1 LKIEYHR
8 DIFNM
13 PNLHISSG
21 INPNKGLTSLFNEND
36 CRLEGWVVV
45 DKRRMLQ
52 SAFIFLIRV
61 LPQLNNIRLAVT
73 GGSLLPLAGKRKPRF
88 GTQKEETLLD
98 LLSTHCQLLLH
109 QGWRRLLSCSLVGH
123 RLLCSLLL
131 LLCCLWVSRG
141 FQQLQNLCILKG
153 MV

>member
-1 LKIEYHR
+1 MTASYSSADSWEKKPKRVFRESSCFSIGILKIEYHR

-13 PNLHISSG
+13 PIYNVFTVLGIQTLHISSG

-73 GGSLLPLAGKRKPRF
+73 GGPLLPLKMKMDF
-88 GTQKEETLLD
+88 NQIFKE
-98 LLSTHCQLLLH
+98 S
-109 QGWRRLLSCSLVGH
+109 
-123 RLLCSLLL
+123 
-131 LLCCLWVSRG
+131 
-141 FQQLQNLCILKG
+141 
-153 MV
+153 

>member
-1 LKIEYHR
+1 
-8 DIFNM
+8 M
-13 PNLHISSG
+13 PIYNVFTVLGIQTLHISSR

-73 GGSLLPLAGKRKPRF
+73 GGPLLPLKMKMDF
-88 GTQKEETLLD
+88 NQIFKE
-98 LLSTHCQLLLH
+98 S
-109 QGWRRLLSCSLVGH
+109 
-123 RLLCSLLL
+123 
-131 LLCCLWVSRG
+131 
-141 FQQLQNLCILKG
+141 
-153 MV
+153 